1 MATSGRS
8 AGHISRETT
17 NPGKSHFP
25 GSHISREA
33 GMGSAFYMGDGK
45 DSVGSSTAAADVASL
60 SSFSSSTT
68 NSNSSASDAVT
79 VAFPGK
85 AVRVVEGSVN
95 GNLKSSADV
104 EAVGS
109 LVASISTQ
117 SSSSEGESI
126 PIIDI
131 SGDEPEVQ
139 LVYFK
144 SCTYAEAAAKG
155 KAKKQ
160 GRPVTTAAALK
171 AGHKRT
177 SPKAN
182 SLKSQ

>member
-45 DSVGSSTAAADVASL
+45 DSVGSSIATAAADVASL

-79 VAFPGK
+79 GK
-85 AVRVVEGSVN
+85 N
-95 GNLKSSADV
+95 
-104 EAVGS
+104 
-109 LVASISTQ
+109 
-117 SSSSEGESI
+117 
-126 PIIDI
+126 
-131 SGDEPEVQ
+131 
-139 LVYFK
+139 
-144 SCTYAEAAAKG
+144 
-155 KAKKQ
+155 
-160 GRPVTTAAALK
+160 
-171 AGHKRT
+171 
-177 SPKAN
+177 
-182 SLKSQ
+182 